1 MDLFFSEATNLTPI
15 QVVINLSLALALSYF
30 LSIAYRTTRSGF
42 SYSETFNLSIIIMA
56 VVVAAIIMVIG
67 RNIALS
73 LGLVGSL
80 SIIRFR
86 TAIKDSRDMMFL
98 FVSILIGLSMGTNNY
113 WIGFVTAILCWIL
126 FYLFD
131 RWNFRF
137 PNSVD
142 YLLVFRTGVNQDV
155 TSEFEKIKTDLPIS
169 VKLRSVHQISDDYLE
184 YTYKIKLRRPDN
196 IETLIKAINQAPN
209 ITQIDIISPD
219 SQLAI

>member
-1 MDLFFSEATNLTPI
+1 MDLFFSEATNLAPI
-15 QVVINLSLALALSYF
+15 QIVINLLLALLLSYF
-30 LSIAYRTTRSGF
+30 LSIAYRLTRSGF

-98 FVSILIGLSMGTNNY
+98 FVSILIGLAMGTNNY
-113 WIGFVTAILCWIL
+113 WIGLVTTILCWII

-137 PNSVD
+137 PTSID
-142 YLLVFRTGVNQDV
+142 YLLVFRAQVGQDISQEVNQ
-155 TSEFEKIKTDLPIS
+155 IKAELPIS
-169 VKLRSVHQISDDYLE
+169 MKLRSSHQLGDDQVE
-184 YTYKIKLRRPDN
+184 YTYKIKLRRSVP
-196 IETLIKAINQAPN
+196 IENLIGAMNKAPN
-209 ITQIDIISPD
+209 ITQVDIISPD
-219 SQLAI
+219 SQLVI

>member
-1 MDLFFSEATNLTPI
+1 MDLFFSEAINLTPI
-15 QVVINLSLALALSYF
+15 QVIINLLLALALSFF
-30 LSIAYRTTRSGF
+30 LSIAYRITRSGF

-56 VVVAAIIMVIG
+56 IVVAAIIMVIG

-113 WIGFVTAILCWIL
+113 WIGFITTILCWII

-131 RWNFRF
+131 RWDFSF
-137 PNSVD
+137 PNSID
-142 YLLVFRTGVNQDV
+142 YLLVFRTPADQDV
-155 TSEFEKIKTDLPIS
+155 TAEFEKIKADLPIS
-169 VKLRSVHQISDDYLE
+169 MKLRSVHQISDDHLE

-196 IETLIKAINQAPN
+196 IETLIKALNQAPN
-209 ITQIDIISPD
+209 LTQIDIISPD